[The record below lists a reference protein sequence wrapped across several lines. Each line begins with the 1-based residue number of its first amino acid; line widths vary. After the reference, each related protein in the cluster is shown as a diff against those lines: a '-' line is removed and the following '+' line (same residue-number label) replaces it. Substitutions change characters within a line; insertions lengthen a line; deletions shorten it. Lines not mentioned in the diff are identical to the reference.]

1 MNAKILVG
9 IGLLIFFLTSA
20 VGSGAEV
27 SKSKK
32 TTTPPEE
39 WEIIAGSRSI
49 WTVYVSPAGL
59 KNRAF
64 IAQIL
69 HSLVTQH
76 VPNVTNKTTGEV
88 GKICQVMFFDDKRFA
103 PKSMPMTDSQMLHL
117 KARYNQ
123 NDFTKFRE
131 FVWIKIV
138 NPKASP
144 PDWKEKKDN
153 IRPGHA
159 D

>member
-1 MNAKILVG
+1 MNAKNLLG
-9 IGLLIFFLTSA
+9 IGLLIFFLTCA
-20 VGSGAEV
+20 IGSGAEV
-27 SKSKK
+27 SGPKK
-32 TTTPPEE
+32 TTTPAEE
-39 WEIIAGSRSI
+39 WEIVAGSRSV

-69 HSLVTQH
+69 HTLVTQH
-76 VPNVTNKTTGEV
+76 VPNLTNKTSGEA

-103 PKSMPMTDSQMLHL
+103 PKNMPMTDPQMLHL

-144 PDWKEKKDN
+144 PGWKEIKDN
-153 IRPGHA
+153 IRPGYA
-159 D
+159 N

>member
-1 MNAKILVG
+1 MNAKNLLG

-20 VGSGAEV
+20 MGSGSEV
-27 SKSKK
+27 SGPKK
-32 TTTPPEE
+32 TTTPAEE
-39 WEIIAGSRSI
+39 WEIVAGSRSV

-59 KNRAF
+59 KNRDF
-64 IAQIL
+64 IAQVL

-76 VPNVTNKTTGEV
+76 VPNVTNKKSGEV
-88 GKICQVMFFDDKRFA
+88 GKILQVMFFDDKAFA
-103 PKSMPMTDSQMLHL
+103 PKVLPMTDSQMLHL

-144 PDWKEKKDN
+144 PEWKEIKDN
-153 IRPGHA
+153 ILPGHA

>member
-9 IGLLIFFLTSA
+9 IGLLIFFLTSS

-32 TTTPPEE
+32 TTPPPEE

-103 PKSMPMTDSQMLHL
+103 PKSMPMTDSPDAALEGPIQPKRL
-117 KARYNQ
+117 YEIQ
-123 NDFTKFRE
+123 GVCVD
-131 FVWIKIV
+131 KIV

>member
-1 MNAKILVG
+1 MNARNILG

-20 VGSGAEV
+20 IGSGSEV
-27 SKSKK
+27 SRPEKM
-32 TTTPPEE
+32 TTPPEE

-59 KNRAF
+59 KNRDF

-76 VPNVTNKTTGEV
+76 VPNLTNKTSGEV
-88 GKICQVMFFDDKRFA
+88 GKIFQVMFFDDKTFA
-103 PKSMPMTDSQMLHL
+103 PKVLPMTDAQMLHL

-123 NDFTKFRE
+123 NDFTKFKQ

-144 PDWKEKKDN
+144 PDWKEIKDN
-153 IRPGHA
+153 IHPGHA